1 MVQLSQAATPAPHP
15 TRATRADRRALLLYT
30 VLVLVP
36 ALVLGGLF
44 LKLLL
49 KSHSNQLEQLP
60 REVRDSAARL
70 RSGIESRLRDLIA
83 REDAREF
90 YHYHQDYWEKG
101 TILGAEGRP
110 TLAPITSDLALKLR
124 PPGVL
129 AWFSWNLSQ
138 EGEQEPLLLRGR
150 PEVPHGLTS
159 EQEVDLWSG
168 EATRGLKQQDFVRE
182 VLMWRES
189 QQPFEAPSDEFQR
202 GETSVGEPFP
212 IELLALNLGSRR
224 DPACLNADIG
234 LLRRSIGDLQTLRV
248 HTGPLRLEGR
258 RDKQGQLRLIA
269 IRKVYVEPLPALIPI
284 PTCFEELGRDTVLV
298 QGFELDSEWFLHD
311 LPQAEALRILGPSI
325 KMFGPN
331 DEWDPQSADL
341 VTSRFNLFEEL
352 DVALDDDQDFEK
364 AWVEVAFPSSELRER
379 LRSTLASLLGVG
391 TVMIISLVV
400 GVRLLRS
407 SVQNSQE
414 RARRTENFVAAVTHE
429 LRTPLASVKLYS
441 EMLRD
446 GWAGDEQKRA
456 DYLQRIV
463 RETNRLDTLVDGLLE
478 SRRLADM
485 EAAPEPGFLNDAV
498 RAAMPELQMTDGT
511 EATDITF
518 HLQEDLPTVLLEEGA
533 VRGILVNLVENA
545 RKYAPVDEGAAP
557 LEVRTSLDRRGRV
570 LLEVADRGPGIPSG
584 ERSRIF
590 DAFYRLGDESTRTT
604 HGTGLGLHLV
614 QMHVDAIRAR
624 IRVSTRKGGGSVF
637 QVTLRNTPQKKA

>member
-1 MVQLSQAATPAPHP
+1 MVQLSQTATPAPHP
-15 TRATRADRRALLLYT
+15 TRAIRTDRRALLLYT

-36 ALVLGGLF
+36 ALVLGGLLF
-44 LKLLL
+44 SQLL
-49 KSHSNQLEQLP
+49 SSQSNQLEQLP
-60 REVRDSAARL
+60 RDVRDSAARL

-101 TILGAEGRP
+101 TILDAEGRP
-110 TLAPITSDLALKLR
+110 TLAPITSNLALNKR

-129 AWFSWNLSQ
+129 AWFSWKLSQ

-150 PEVPHGLTS
+150 PQVPHGLSS
-159 EQEVDLWSG
+159 EQEVDLWSA
-168 EATRGLKQQDFVRE
+168 EAARGLEQQDFVRE
-182 VLMWRES
+182 VLMRRES
-189 QQPFEAPSDEFQR
+189 QQPFDALSDEFQR
-202 GETSVGEPFP
+202 GESSVGEPFP

-258 RDKQGQLRLIA
+258 RDKQGRLRLIA

-284 PTCFEELGRDTVLV
+284 PACFEELGRDTVLV

-311 LPQAEALRILGPSI
+311 LPRAEALRILGPN
-325 KMFGPN
+325 MRLLEPD
-331 DEWDPQSADL
+331 DERGEESADL
-341 VTSRFNLFEEL
+341 VLSRFNLFEEL
-352 DVALDDDQDFEK
+352 DVALERDEDLER
-364 AWVEVAFPSSELRER
+364 AWLEVAYPSSELRGR
-379 LRSTLASLLGVG
+379 LRTQLASLLGVG
-391 TVMIISLVV
+391 MVMIISLIV

-407 SVQNSQE
+407 SVQKSQE
-414 RARRTENFVAAVTHE
+414 HARRTENFVAAVTHE
-429 LRTPLASVKLYS
+429 LRTPLAAVKMYS

-446 GWAGDEQKRA
+446 GWADDEQKRA

-463 RETNRLDTLVDGLLE
+463 RETDRLDTLVDGLLE

-485 EAAPEPGFLNDAV
+485 QATPQAGSLNDAV
-498 RAAMPELQMTDGT
+498 RALMPELQMKAGT

-518 HLQEDLPTVLLEEGA
+518 DLQEDLPPVLLEEGA

-545 RKYAPVDEGAAP
+545 RKYAPVESGTAP
-557 LEVRTSLDRRGRV
+557 LEVRTGLDRRGRV
-570 LLEVADRGPGIPSG
+570 LLEVADRGPGIPTG
-584 ERSRIF
+584 ERGRVF
-590 DAFYRLGDESTRTT
+590 DAFYRVGDENTRTT

-614 QMHVDAIRAR
+614 QMHVDAMRAR
-624 IRVSTRKGGGSVF
+624 IRVHPRQGGGTVF
-637 QVTLRNTPQKKA
+637 RVTLRNTPVERT